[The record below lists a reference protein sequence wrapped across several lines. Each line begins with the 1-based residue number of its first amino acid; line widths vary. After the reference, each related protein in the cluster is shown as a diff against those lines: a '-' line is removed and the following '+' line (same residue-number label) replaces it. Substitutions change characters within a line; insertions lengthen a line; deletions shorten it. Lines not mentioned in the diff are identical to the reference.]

1 MVKKLQR
8 DSNKKE
14 DRRIEEKAN
23 KNRNKLIIIG
33 VIAAVVAAIAF
44 VSYRLD
50 TTRSDTYAVIDGIEC
65 DTTEYVTFH
74 IHAHLD
80 VFVDGKPAVVPAQI
94 GIEDN
99 TCLYWLHTHSPDGV
113 IHMESPTEKQFTLGQ
128 FFDIW
133 KSTGP
138 GVTPTGDSPI
148 IYVNGHVVTTDLKDT
163 PLNAHDEIVLV
174 YGNPPPNIPA
184 FYQFPE
190 GE

>member
-1 MVKKLQR
+1 LVKKLQR

-14 DRRIEEKAN
+14 ERRIEEKAN
-23 KNRNKLIIIG
+23 KNRNKLIVIG

-50 TTRSDTYAVIDGIEC
+50 NTKSDTYAVIDGIEC
-65 DTTEYVTFH
+65 NTTEYLVFH

-80 VFVDGKPAVVPAQI
+80 IFVDGKPVVVPAQI
-94 GIEDN
+94 GIEDA
-99 TCLYWLHTHSPDGV
+99 TCFYWLHTHSTDGI
-113 IHMESPTEKQFTLGQ
+113 IHMESPAEKQFTLGQ

-133 KSTGP
+133 KSTGL
-138 GVTPTGDSPI
+138 GVTPTGDSLI
-148 IYVNGHVVTTDLKDT
+148 IYVNGQAVTTDLKNT
-163 PLNAHDEIVLV
+163 PLNAHDEIALV
-174 YGNPPPNIPA
+174 YGNLPTKVPA